1 MEAANSEKKIILA
14 IDDLHTVLE
23 SIRIILKNDYQVITA
38 KSATQAEECLKQ
50 IKPDL
55 ILLDIEMPVMDGF
68 SFLQRL
74 RADGKNADIP
84 VIFVTAHASPDIIN
98 RAMEAGVDG
107 YVIKPF
113 IPDALKRRI
122 RGVLERN

>member
-1 MEAANSEKKIILA
+1 MEAAKSEKKIILA
-14 IDDLHTVLE
+14 VDDIHTVLE
-23 SIRIILKNDYQVITA
+23 SIRIILKDEYQVIVA

-74 RADGKNADIP
+74 RADEKNAGIP

-98 RAMEAGVDG
+98 KAMEAGVDG

-122 RGVLERN
+122 RGVLEKK

>member
-1 MEAANSEKKIILA
+1 MEAASSEKKIILA
-14 IDDLHTVLE
+14 VDDIHTVLE

-38 KSATQAEECLKQ
+38 KSAAQAEECLKQ

-55 ILLDIEMPVMDGF
+55 ILLDIEMPVTDGF
-68 SFLQRL
+68 GFLQRL
-74 RADGKNADIP
+74 RADEKNAGIP

-113 IPDALKRRI
+113 IPDALKRRV
-122 RGVLERN
+122 RGILEKK

>member
-1 MEAANSEKKIILA
+1 MKEAGSGKKVILA
-14 IDDLHTVLE
+14 VDDIYTVLE
-23 SIRIILKNDYQVITA
+23 SIRIILKDEYEVITA
-38 KSATQAEECLKQ
+38 KSAVQAEECLKH
-50 IKPDL
+50 IEPDL

-74 RADGKNADIP
+74 RGDGKTAGIP

-98 RAMEAGVDG
+98 KAMEAGVDG

-122 RGVLERN
+122 HGVLEKT

>member
-1 MEAANSEKKIILA
+1 MEAANSERKIILA
-14 IDDLHTVLE
+14 VDDLYTVLE

-38 KSATQAEECLKQ
+38 KSAAQAEECLKQ

-74 RADGKNADIP
+74 RADEKNGDIP

-122 RGVLERN
+122 RGILEKK

>member
-1 MEAANSEKKIILA
+1 MEAANSEKKIILVV
-14 IDDLHTVLE
+14 DDLHTILE

-38 KSATQAEECLKQ
+38 KSAIQAEECLKQ

-74 RADGKNADIP
+74 RADEKNADIP

-122 RGVLERN
+122 RGVLEKK